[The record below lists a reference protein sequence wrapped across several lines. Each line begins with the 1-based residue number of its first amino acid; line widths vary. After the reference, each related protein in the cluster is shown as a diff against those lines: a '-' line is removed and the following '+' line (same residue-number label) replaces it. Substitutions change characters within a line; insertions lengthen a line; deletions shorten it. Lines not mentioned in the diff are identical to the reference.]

1 VAHCYICV
9 ECVAVC
15 NIEEPTTP
23 DGGSL
28 LVLIGD
34 AIVTYDANGNLKKDP
49 AYAYTFDEENRL
61 TKVTRNSDSAV
72 VGQYQ
77 HDALSRRVQK
87 IANPAATPATTLYF
101 HDGART
107 IEEQNTRFQRT
118 DGVASQRTH
127 ASRRAAE
134 ERITATLTAFL
145 PSGPDDR
152 PPLSPMRASIFAT

>member
-49 AYAYTFDEENRL
+49 AYAYISNER
-61 TKVTRNSDSAV
+61 DSAEV
-72 VGQYQ
+72 TGAPPAFAARAV
-77 HDALSRRVQK
+77 ASREFHPGFARTHRP
-87 IANPAATPATTLYF
+87 ANGTFSDVHGSGVPAAIDP
-101 HDGART
+101 
-107 IEEQNTRFQRT
+107 
-118 DGVASQRTH
+118 
-127 ASRRAAE
+127 
-134 ERITATLTAFL
+134 RITQ
-145 PSGPDDR
+145 
-152 PPLSPMRASIFAT
+152 